1 MCSLIGSFSKEKIV
15 ELVKLNLYRGQ
26 HSYSYTYYNPEDN
39 TIQVNKGLGEIPL
52 EDIDIPAGHYCI
64 AHMQAPTTE
73 NKDINSVHPAQIG
86 NSFLWHNGI
95 IKANWIEK
103 RKNHIEVSEYPNRY
117 NSWDTYLILR
127 QYVEDGHLN
136 DIDGTF
142 SCIYYSPMEGLQ
154 LFRNLISPMFID
166 DNHNI
171 SSTKFENSQS
181 LPANI
186 VWTFNPGEGIIRDGI
201 FNTVENP
208 YYGIDL

>member
-1 MCSLIGSFSKEKIV
+1 
-15 ELVKLNLYRGQ
+15 
-26 HSYSYTYYNPEDN
+26 
-39 TIQVNKGLGEIPL
+39 
-52 EDIDIPAGHYCI
+52 
-64 AHMQAPTTE
+64 
-73 NKDINSVHPAQIG
+73 
-86 NSFLWHNGI
+86 
-95 IKANWIEK
+95 
-103 RKNHIEVSEYPNRY
+103 
-117 NSWDTYLILR
+117 
-127 QYVEDGHLN
+127 
-136 DIDGTF
+136 
-142 SCIYYSPMEGLQ
+142 MEGLQ